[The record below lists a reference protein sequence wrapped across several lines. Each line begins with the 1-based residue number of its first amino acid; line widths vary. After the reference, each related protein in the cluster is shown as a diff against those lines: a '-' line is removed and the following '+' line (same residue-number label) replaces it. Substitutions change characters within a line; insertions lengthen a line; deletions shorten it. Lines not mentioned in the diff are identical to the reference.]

1 MVLLTLI
8 ITLLILYVFA
18 SMIVICRTISEEGPI
33 IPEKLVD
40 EYLDKVKDQCKY
52 VNHGYF
58 IKLTCGGYNP
68 SIYKSS
74 PVFFTFLI
82 PYYIDG
88 VGVIPVWYKSAR
100 EIKKLMGE
108 TKESKENKIKEK
120 LGL

>member
-18 SMIVICRTISEEGPI
+18 SMIAICITISEEGPI

-40 EYLDKVKDQCKY
+40 EYLDKVRDKSEY
-52 VNHGYF
+52 IYTGYF
-58 IKLTCGGYNP
+58 HKLDCGYSNP
-68 SIYKSS
+68 GIYKSS

-82 PYYIDG
+82 PYYING
-88 VGVIPVWYKSAR
+88 VGVIPVWYKSAQ

-108 TKESKENKIKEK
+108 TKERRENKIKEK

>member
-18 SMIVICRTISEEGPI
+18 ITVATWIVVNDEGPI

-40 EYLDKVKDQCKY
+40 KYLDKVKDQCKY
-52 VNHGYF
+52 VNHGYA
-58 IKLTCGGYNP
+58 IKVTCGGSNTI
-68 SIYKSS
+68 IYKSS

-88 VGVIPVWYKSAR
+88 VGVIPVWYKAAW
-100 EIKKLMGE
+100 EIKKLMGGTE
-108 TKESKENKIKEK
+108 EGRENKIKEK